1 MKSSPFLA
9 GKRSLCRSSDHKDYA
24 AFFTAIS
31 ASQAGLAALIGIIRS
46 AALTQSVFSPATRP
60 LAARLSAGF

>member
-1 MKSSPFLA
+1 MKNSPFLA

-46 AALTQSVFSPATRP
+46 AA
-60 LAARLSAGF
+60 